1 MYLYRNYQNFETVSY
16 SYNLSSLICRLCNNT
31 YSIRHFSRNQAIKMK
46 NLLKWIAIIFVG
58 FIIIGIIFGDDSS
71 QTVTT
76 ETEIDENASEQ
87 LVTIAEPEQVETTVI
102 DVVREDVVDVVR
114 EESEPEGLSRP
125 QKNAVRS
132 AEQYISMTGFSRE
145 GLIDQLSSDGGEGYE
160 VTDATIAIDSLNIDW
175 NEQAVRSAEQ
185 YLDMMGFSCSGLVD
199 QLSSDGGDGYTVDQA
214 TYGAHQAGA
223 CS

>member
-1 MYLYRNYQNFETVSY
+1 
-16 SYNLSSLICRLCNNT
+16 
-31 YSIRHFSRNQAIKMK
+31 MK

-58 FIIIGIIFGDDSS
+58 LIIIGVIFGDDSP

-76 ETEIDENASEQ
+76 NDRINESPSEQ
-87 LVTIAEPEQVETTVI
+87 AFTAAPEQIETTT
-102 DVVREDVVDVVR
+102 VDVAQ
-114 EESEPEGLSRP
+114 EEAEPEGLSRP

-145 GLIDQLSSDGGEGYE
+145 GLIGQLSSDGGEGYE
-160 VTDATIAIDSLNIDW
+160 VADATIAIDSLNIDW

-185 YLDMMGFSCSGLVD
+185 YLNMMGFSCNGLID
-199 QLSSDGGDGYTVDQA
+199 QLSSDGGEGYTVDQA
-214 TYGAHQAGA
+214 TYGAQQAGA